1 MVEKQG
7 VSISPKPK
15 RDLNKTIDIP
25 GPGQYSPDKRESR
38 ISFS

>member
-1 MVEKQG
+1 MG
-7 VSISPKPK
+7 VRPR

-25 GPGQYSPDKRESR
+25 GPGQYSPDLRESK